1 MSWLTQLHWREPLW
15 LVLLLLPWLMLAR
28 RRRQTPD
35 ERLNRF
41 ADPPL
46 LQWLLI
52 GDQRGP
58 ARSGAIAAACT
69 LAALAAA
76 GPYWL
81 PKGAAQG
88 LQRGADVVVIVDI
101 SPSMAAAD
109 IAPTRLD
116 RVKHELRDFVALLGA
131 DRLGLVAFSANAYPV
146 LPLTTDHNAF
156 LHFVD
161 LLDPSLTERPG
172 SNLARALEVAGGL
185 LRGSTQGSSAMV
197 LLSDGEYH
205 DRDGLKA
212 ARRLAA
218 DGVPLFVVGVG
229 TESGAPVPG
238 SDGHFLHYQNQL
250 VISHLDRRALRN
262 LAAATDGA
270 YVDLRDDDGEWRT
283 IVARLRERTR
293 AAAHA
298 VAQPPSAVAI
308 YPWLLAASLMLFVW
322 SGLRR
327 REGLALWL
335 LPMLLMVPPSPA
347 KAAPWSEQRAY
358 DALQR
363 GDYQQAQRLYGGL
376 DDYDGHMGRGVAAYR
391 LGDWQRALTAFHRAA
406 EQAADDAQKANALY
420 NAGNALA
427 QLRRFEAASDNYR
440 AALRLQ
446 PNFAKAG
453 LNLSLVNQFLDAR
466 SGDQPA
472 QDKQRLPSLLP
483 GNTRQESE
491 QLDRQRRGSDRRE
504 PSDDRDPSREASSQV
519 VPSQATASA
528 GSGGNEVP
536 QGSEDPRLQ
545 QALALWQ
552 DDAARG
558 GDAPELDALKDD
570 SAQLLRYRFLIDDR
584 GSKALIIEGKPW

>member
-1 MSWLTQLHWREPLW
+1 MTWLTQLHWREPLW
-15 LVLLLLPWLMLAR
+15 LLLLLLPGLTLAR
-28 RRRQTPD
+28 RRRHAPD
-35 ERLNRF
+35 ERLSRF

-52 GDQRGP
+52 GDRGG
-58 ARSGAIAAACT
+58 AGRSIAITAACT

-81 PKGAAQG
+81 PKGAPQG

-116 RVKHELRDFVALLGA
+116 RVKHELRDFVALLGG

-218 DGVPLFVVGVG
+218 DGVPLFTVGVG
-229 TESGAPVPG
+229 TEGGAPVPG
-238 SDGHFLHYQNQL
+238 GDGHFLHYQNEV
-250 VISHLDRRALRN
+250 VISHLDRRALQN
-262 LAAATDGA
+262 LAAAADGA
-270 YVDLRDDDGEWRT
+270 YVDLRNDDGEWRNLVT
-283 IVARLRERTR
+283 RLRERTR

-298 VAQPPSAVAI
+298 AAQPPSAVAI

-322 SGLRR
+322 SGLQRR
-327 REGLALWL
+327 NVLALWL
-335 LPMLLMVPPSPA
+335 LPILLTVPSSPV
-347 KAAPWSEQRAY
+347 KAAPWDEQRAY

-363 GDYQQAQRLYGGL
+363 GDYQQAQRLYGQL
-376 DDYDGHMGRGVAAYR
+376 DDYAGQMGQGVATYR
-391 LGDWQRALTAFHRAA
+391 LGEWQSALTAFHRAA
-406 EQAADDAQKANALY
+406 EQARDDAQKAWALY

-427 QLRRFEAASDNYR
+427 QLRRFKAASDDFR

-466 SGDQPA
+466 GGEQPN
-472 QDKQRLPSLLP
+472 QDKQRPPSLLAGTP
-483 GNTRQESE
+483 RHDSE
-491 QLDRQRRGSDRRE
+491 QLDRQLRGADRRATSDDRNPARE
-504 PSDDRDPSREASSQV
+504 PSSKAA
-519 VPSQATASA
+519 PSQSPSSTR
-528 GSGGNEVP
+528 SGADEVP
-536 QGSEDPRLQ
+536 QGEDPRLQ
-545 QALALWQ
+545 QALALWH

-558 GDAPELDALKDD
+558 GDAAELGAVRDD